1 MKKAAER
8 ISQLR
13 ELIRRHDYCY
23 YVLNKPEIADYDYDM
38 LFKELEQLE
47 HENPELVT
55 PDSPTQR
62 ISAALTKG
70 FEQLRHKTPMLSIDN
85 TYNEG
90 EIRDF
95 DASVRKSLNID
106 KCSYVVEPK
115 IDGLAISINYTNGL
129 YTSAITRGDGETGDN
144 VTANVKT
151 IRSVPLSLTGANIPE
166 TLEVRG
172 EIYMPKAA
180 FVSLNE
186 LREEAGQP
194 PFANPRNAA
203 AGSLKL
209 LDPRITAGRNLAF
222 FCYWA
227 DISEAND
234 ITSHYETLEEIK
246 KLGFPVN
253 RTIKLANGIDE
264 AIDQC
269 RQWDKKRFGLDYQID
284 GMVIKVD
291 SLRYQKML
299 GFTGRAPRW
308 CVAFKF
314 PAERAETKVVSVDV
328 QVGKTGTL
336 TPVAN
341 LEPVPL
347 AGTTVKRAS
356 LHNFDELARLDVR
369 IGDRVLVEKAG
380 EIIPQVVKVL
390 TEHRREESGTVEV
403 PKKCPVCGGDVKKDE
418 NGVYIRCTN
427 PHCPAKLRERLIYF
441 VGRGQM
447 NIDNLGP
454 SVIDQLIEKGL
465 VCDFADLYSLQAG
478 QLAALERL
486 GEKSAA
492 NITAAINESKDRPL
506 WRLIAALG
514 IRHVGGQSAEILA
527 SHFGS
532 LDKLI
537 DAELEE
543 IEDIDQI
550 GPVMAQS
557 IYDFFH
563 NEKNLA
569 LIQRLKSAGVNTVA
583 QESSKSRA
591 LAGLTIV
598 VTGSLNHFTRES
610 VKEFIRKNG
619 GKPSSSVSAK
629 TDILVAGEN
638 AGSKLTKAEKLGI
651 KIISEEDLIAIPN
664 EPEDNPPPR
673 QADKTKTT
681 PIGKRGLFD

>member
-1 MKKAAER
+1 MKKTAER

-13 ELIRRHDYCY
+13 ELIRRHDYRY

-47 HENPELVT
+47 HENPELAA

-62 ISAALTKG
+62 ISPALTKG
-70 FEQLRHKTPMLSIDN
+70 FRQLRHKTPMLSIDN

-129 YTSAITRGDGETGDN
+129 YTSAITRGDGETGDD

-253 RTIKLANGIDE
+253 RKIKLANGIDE

-403 PKKCPVCGGDVKKDE
+403 PKKCPVCGADVKKDN

-465 VCDFADLYSLQAG
+465 VSDFADLYSLQAG

-537 DAELEE
+537 DADLEE

-563 NEKNLA
+563 DEKNLA

-651 KIISEEDLIAIPN
+651 KIISEEDLIAISN
-664 EPEDNPPPR
+664 EPADNPPPR